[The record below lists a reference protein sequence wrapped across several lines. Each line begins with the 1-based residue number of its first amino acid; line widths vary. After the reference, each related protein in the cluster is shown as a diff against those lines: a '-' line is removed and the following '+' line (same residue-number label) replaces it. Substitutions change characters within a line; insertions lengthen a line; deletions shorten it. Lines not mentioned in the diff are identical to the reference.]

1 MMRVLGLKKTGEGN
15 EVASYAPVLKALSAL
30 KRSSRLKGTVFIH
43 EGIILG
49 ADTDLTDKQN
59 SDFVREINALV
70 SQYRNG
76 GRTLS
81 RALFGFDAGAVL
93 IFHKAPFLLCLLFL
107 RLEDAGEV
115 EKQGEKFLQTWS
127 KALKIKSP
135 EEITLP
141 LFDLKKALEA
151 QAAPAVSEQAFGK
164 AIGEGS
170 PVVAGISDLG
180 LKADESSLPDLSDE
194 PVSLAVVELPEPTQ
208 TELPLVAEGDEKSP
222 EALEDI
228 SNEVEKDA
236 LELVDLESGTD
247 SKIKVES
254 EPEELRK
261 SDLTGTKAIEKK
273 SGNIIADLKLTEPK
287 TESKPDPKTE
297 SETKPSSAPDESET
311 PAELITVDVDES
323 DPVEPVATP
332 ESSSSLSDSAEPSL
346 TPIPDQ
352 LMNLSSSDPGETWN
366 SFRQK
371 IENLLS
377 KVLGRAQ
384 AVRLIER
391 ELDSIGIASG
401 AYLLAPQFRP
411 FGQKLMQKVK
421 DKALRNQLEIE
432 LIALIEEHQK

>member
-1 MMRVLGLKKTGEGN
+1 MMRVLGRKKGGEGN

-30 KRSSRLKGTVFIH
+30 KRSSRLNGTVFIH

-76 GRTLS
+76 GRSLS

-93 IFHKAPFLLCLLFL
+93 IFHTAPFLLCLLFL
-107 RLEDAGEV
+107 RLEDAGDV

-135 EEITLP
+135 GEIALP
-141 LFDLKKALEA
+141 LFDLKKALAVPVAPVVPEESVSESIRDD
-151 QAAPAVSEQAFGK
+151 APAVPLVTE
-164 AIGEGS
+164 
-170 PVVAGISDLG
+170 ISDIVFT
-180 LKADESSLPDLSDE
+180 AEEPAVPQVIDE
-194 PVSLAVVELPEPTQ
+194 PVSLTVVDLTEPTQ
-208 TELPLVAEGDEKSP
+208 TELPLVVEEDEKSQA
-222 EALEDI
+222 ALENIPDD
-228 SNEVEKDA
+228 V
-236 LELVDLESGTD
+236 VDEPIEAANLESGPE
-247 SKIKVES
+247 SKSDIEPEDLSKSEFVEIKEIEEEVKSIKSELVIVEAKTEPSVAPKES
-254 EPEELRK
+254 EM
-261 SDLTGTKAIEKK
+261 
-273 SGNIIADLKLTEPK
+273 
-287 TESKPDPKTE
+287 
-297 SETKPSSAPDESET
+297 PS
-311 PAELITVDVDES
+311 ELIAVAVDES
-323 DPVEPVATP
+323 TLVESVTSP
-332 ESSSSLSDSAEPSL
+332 ESTSPLSDSAEPSL

-391 ELDSIGIASG
+391 ELDAIGIASG

-421 DKALRNQLEIE
+421 DKALRTQLEIE